1 MPVPQEVVLD
11 LYRTLRPQSG
21 RWETPVWLCGP
32 KMDSKSKAFIH
43 KHIIAQRMFFSRGHC
58 LLKQYTRYTVYLVIF
73 RDDLILRRG
82 VVNAIITKY
91 QIPGTQ
97 KVYQVLFA
105 IENFLIKLIK

>member
-1 MPVPQEVVLD
+1 MILF
-11 LYRTLRPQSG
+11 
-21 RWETPVWLCGP
+21 CG
-32 KMDSKSKAFIH
+32 
-43 KHIIAQRMFFSRGHC
+43 GG
-58 LLKQYTRYTVYLVIF
+58 
-73 RDDLILRRG
+73 G